1 MNHRSLLEVVHL
13 LRPLSNGGTVVTQ
26 RSTLLATALLMMA
39 GAVEAQTPPQPGPLP
54 QEVQNRIMEVANDP
68 ATLRITGRSRIPSG
82 TLVDANVVVL
92 GGNLNLGGEVTGSL
106 FVVNGSLELDPGAVV
121 TGPVLVVG
129 GRLSGLEEA
138 TLTQP
143 PEVYAGPLLY
153 RVRAD
158 RIEGVDADGRVPSQ
172 FLDTDLGI
180 GRSRLTLRAAGP
192 YNRVEGLPVQFG
204 PIFASEGR
212 NPLILEAF
220 GIWRSEAGLSVDT
233 ERLGYEFTVNQAM
246 GGRGTLSAGL
256 STYSR
261 IQSIEERGM
270 SNLETSLATFLMR
283 RDYRD
288 YYEAQGWSAHLDARP
303 IRFPIHARLAFRE
316 EENSLVLPGGPW
328 TLGDGDRPWRAQP
341 AIADGTAQ
349 FLEGS
354 ITLDTRDDPD
364 HPADGWWAHF
374 RTRWQLGGQLQSTFD
389 PQMSSLGG
397 EGPEFA
403 RIRWAELD
411 LRRYARLSP
420 SSQVNLRIHGAGSL
434 TSNPIPPQFQSALG
448 GEGSLPGHP
457 RFALDCGA
465 RSEGPV
471 PVVESNGEDQA
482 YPFYGC
488 DRVTLGQIEFQQD
501 LPISWEPLPDDWG
514 DPEWSGSL
522 RIQPALSL
530 FVSAGQGWAR
540 NQDGFP
546 ERPDSSR
553 RGDVGLGLVTGSLG
567 LYWAY
572 PLNRKERG
580 LNFFVRLH
588 HRF

>member
-1 MNHRSLLEVVHL
+1 M
-13 LRPLSNGGTVVTQ
+13 TQ
-26 RSTLLATALLMMA
+26 RSTLLATALLMIA
-39 GAVEAQTPPQPGPLP
+39 GALEAQTPPQPGPLP
-54 QEVQNRIMEVANDP
+54 QEIQTRIMEVANDP
-68 ATLRITGRSRIPSG
+68 ATLRIAGRSRIPRG
-82 TLVDANVVVL
+82 TLVQGDVVVL
-92 GGNLNLGGEVTGSL
+92 GGNLDLGGEVAGSL
-106 FVVNGSLELDPGAVV
+106 FVVNGSLELAPGAVV
-121 TGPVLVVG
+121 TGSVLVVG

-138 TLTQP
+138 ALTHP
-143 PEVYAGPLLY
+143 PEVYGGAFLY
-153 RVRAD
+153 RIRAD
-158 RIEGVDADGRVPSQ
+158 RIESVDAEGRVPSQ

-192 YNRVEGLPVQFG
+192 YNRIEGLPVQFG
-204 PIFASEGR
+204 PIFTSEGR
-212 NPLILEAF
+212 NPLTLEAF
-220 GIWRSEAGLSVDT
+220 GIWRSEAGLAIDT
-233 ERLGYEFTVNQAM
+233 ERLGYEFTVNQAI

-256 STYSR
+256 SSYSR
-261 IQSIEERGM
+261 IQSIEDRGM

-288 YYEAQGWSAHLDARP
+288 YYDAQGWSAHIDARP
-303 IRFPIHARLAFRE
+303 VRFPIHTRLAFRE
-316 EENSLVLPGGPW
+316 EEHSRVLPGGPW

-341 AIADGTAQ
+341 EIARGTAQ

-364 HPADGWWAHF
+364 HPTDGWWAHF
-374 RTRWQLGGQLQSTFD
+374 RTRWQVGGSLRSTFD
-389 PQMSSLGG
+389 PEVRALGV

-403 RIRWAELD
+403 RVRWTELD

-420 SSQVNLRIHGAGSL
+420 SSHVDLRIHAAGSVA
-434 TSNPIPPQFQSALG
+434 SDPSPPQFQSALG

-465 RSEGPV
+465 RSEAPV
-471 PVVESNGEDQA
+471 PVVDSEGGEA

-488 DRVTLGQIEFQQD
+488 DRATLAQIEFQQD
-501 LPISWEPLPDDWG
+501 LPISWNPLPDEWG

-540 NQDGFP
+540 NREGFP
-546 ERPDSSR
+546 ERPDASR
-553 RGDVGLGLVTGSLG
+553 RGDVGVGLITGALG

-580 LNFFVRLH
+580 VNFFVRLN